1 METATDLLSC
11 TGVRRQLRGVLV
23 VGGNATQSGPGRVH
37 PAGQPPSVSQ
47 W

>member
-1 METATDLLSC
+1 MAT
-11 TGVRRQLRGVLV
+11 GGGGV
-23 VGGNATQSGPGRVH
+23 VGGNATQSGSGRVC